1 MKLWLLLHDTD
12 SFDLAMNDDS
22 LDEILKCKLSQMNEA
37 SKTWLA
43 TEKFRKRTLSLGKL

>member
-37 SKTWLA
+37 SKNLA
-43 TEKFRKRTLSLGKL
+43 CNRKV